1 MKLISFLKKENQNI
15 VLNDSHNKDVYT
27 EIGHN
32 IDSFVDKSTHSKIN
46 EKYGLTE
53 FFNIIKDII
62 SNDTVKQMKHFRQ
75 HCNTSCYKHCMQVA
89 YFTYISCK
97 ALKLDYISAT
107 RAAMLH
113 DLFLY
118 DWRKKYRDIQLPGLH
133 AFVHPQ
139 IALKNANEIFDLND
153 LEKDVILK
161 HMWPVTFSLPRYRES
176 YIVTIMDK
184 YSACLE
190 TYLYIQSKLK
200 TKTFYRYAY
209 IFLSVIFFR
218 LI

>member
-1 MKLISFLKKENQNI
+1 MKLISLKRRSNLKVIDEES
-15 VLNDSHNKDVYT
+15 NDDIYS

-32 IDSFVDKSTHSKIN
+32 IDSYIDKDVHSRLNK
-46 EKYGLTE
+46 KYQLVE
-53 FFNIIKDII
+53 FFNIIDDII
-62 SNDTVKQMKHFRQ
+62 SNDTVKQMKNYRQ

-89 YFTYISCK
+89 YFTYITCK
-97 ALKLDYISAT
+97 KLKLDYISAT

-118 DWRKKYRDIQLPGLH
+118 DWRKKYRNIDISGLH

-139 IALKNANEIFDLND
+139 IALKNASEIFELND
-153 LEKDVILK
+153 MEKDIILK

-190 TYLYIQSKLK
+190 TYLYLRNKLR
-200 TKTFYRYAY
+200 TKSFYRYAY
-209 IFLSVIFFR
+209 IFLSMIFFR
-218 LI
+218 IV